1 MKVTCRIW
9 WRLHVIPDEGYMSY
23 LMKVTCRTWWR
34 LHVIPDEGYR
44 SYLMKVTG
52 RTWWRLQVI
61 PDEGYRSYLMKVT
74 SRTWW
79 RLHVVPDEGYMSY
92 LMKVTCRTWW
102 RLHVVHT
109 KFDIY
114 IFTIYIYFFHN
125 QCKIFK
131 LLQLTCDFFFTIKL
145 FFDYLQYSNISKL
158 WENSNQTLSFP
169 SHILAYSKGNNSYN
183 NTKFRIESERSIGVV
198 AF

>member
-1 MKVTCRIW
+1 
-9 WRLHVIPDEGYMSY
+9 
-23 LMKVTCRTWWR
+23 
-34 LHVIPDEGYR
+34 
-44 SYLMKVTG
+44 
-52 RTWWRLQVI
+52 
-61 PDEGYRSYLMKVT
+61 
-74 SRTWW
+74 
-79 RLHVVPDEGYMSY
+79 
-92 LMKVTCRTWW
+92 MKVTCRTWW

-183 NTKFRIESERSIGVV
+183 NKNLELNLKGLLESLLFKQCLRKLYTRILKRGRLNSCYRNQWSEQNQ
-198 AF
+198 FL